1 MKVFFKHN
9 AIYLFLYLLLLCYL
23 ATFLLNTGKVQIHQY
38 INSYVGSNTTI
49 DLFFKYITEL
59 GDGLFAI
66 FLVII
71 LLFNNV
77 KKAFYVL
84 LSYSFASILTTVL
97 KNFVFI
103 DTWRPGFVFRY
114 FVNQQLS
121 LVDEV
126 FLNTGNNT
134 LPSGHATAAF
144 AVFFSLLFMSKN
156 HFLKCLFF
164 CLAILAAFSRTYLS
178 QHWLID
184 IYIGSIIG
192 FSFSIFFYIVFY
204 QKQYAQKFNAS
215 LQQLVSEK
223 NKDV

>member
-1 MKVFFKHN
+1 MKGFLKYN
-9 AIYLFLYLLLLCYL
+9 AVYLFLYLLLLAYL
-23 ATFLLNTGKVQIHQY
+23 AGILVHHGKVQIHQY
-38 INSYVGSNTTI
+38 INGYVGNAYVDT
-49 DLFFKYITEL
+49 FFKYITEL

-77 KKAFYVL
+77 KKAIYL
-84 LSYSFASILTTVL
+84 LLAYSFASLLTTVL

-103 DTWRPGFVFRY
+103 DTWRPGFVFQY
-114 FVNQQLS
+114 FVHHPLK
-121 LVDEV
+121 LVEGV

-156 HFLKCLFF
+156 QLLKFLFF
-164 CLAILAAFSRTYLS
+164 MLAILATFSRTYLS

-192 FSFSIFFYIVFY
+192 FSFSLFFYVVFY
-204 QKQYAQKFNAS
+204 QKQYADKFNSS
-215 LQQLVSEK
+215 LQRLVSKK

>member
-1 MKVFFKHN
+1 MKGFLKHN
-9 AIYLFLYLLLLCYL
+9 AVYLFLYLLLLVYL
-23 ATFLLNTGKVQIHQY
+23 AGVLLNHGKVQIHQY
-38 INSYVGSNTTI
+38 VNSYVGNAYV
-49 DLFFKYITEL
+49 DVFFKYITEL

-66 FLVII
+66 FLVIV

-77 KKAFYVL
+77 KKAVYL
-84 LSYSFASILTTVL
+84 LLAYSFASLLTTVL

-103 DTWRPGFVFRY
+103 DTWRPGFVFQY
-114 FVNQQLS
+114 FVHHPLK
-121 LVDEV
+121 LVEDV

-134 LPSGHATAAF
+134 FPSGHATAAF

-156 HFLKCLFF
+156 QLLKFLFF
-164 CLAILAAFSRTYLS
+164 MLAILATFSRTYLS

-192 FSFSIFFYIVFY
+192 FSFSLFFYVVFY
-204 QKQYAQKFNAS
+204 QKRYAEKFNSS
-215 LQQLVSEK
+215 LQKLVSKK

>member
-1 MKVFFKHN
+1 MKGFFKHN
-9 AIYLFLYLLLLCYL
+9 AVYLFLYLLLLAYL
-23 ATFLLNTGKVQIHQY
+23 ACILLNYGKVQIHQY
-38 INSYVGSNTTI
+38 INNYVGNAYL
-49 DLFFKYITEL
+49 DLFFKHITEL

-71 LLFNNV
+71 LLFNNI
-77 KKAFYVL
+77 KKAIYLL
-84 LSYSFASILTTVL
+84 LSYSFASLLTTVL

-103 DTWRPGFVFRY
+103 DTWRPGFVFQY
-114 FVNQQLS
+114 FVRHPLK
-121 LVDEV
+121 LVHDV

-156 HFLKCLFF
+156 HFLKTLFF
-164 CLAILAAFSRTYLS
+164 VLAILATFSRTYLS

-192 FSFSIFFYIVFY
+192 FSFSLFFYIVFY
-204 QKQYAQKFNAS
+204 QKQYAEKFNSS
-215 LQQLVSEK
+215 LQNLVSKK
-223 NKDV
+223 NNRV